1 MAINTIEEALVDM
14 GHTLQQKRITEAV
27 RSALNEGRAYEITIT
42 ISNGRKNGNFVN
54 MYGRVVSEQQPYG
67 RLIRVK

>member
-1 MAINTIEEALVDM
+1 MAINTIEEALM
-14 GHTLQQKRITEAV
+14 NMRQTLQQNRIAEAV
-27 RSALNEGRAYEITIT
+27 RSALKDGNAYEVTIT

-54 MYGRVVSEQQPYG
+54 MHGRVVSEQQPYG

>member
-14 GHTLQQKRITEAV
+14 GQTLQQDRIAEAV
-27 RSALNEGRAYEITIT
+27 RSALKEGNAYEVTIT

>member
-14 GHTLQQKRITEAV
+14 GQTLQQTRIAEAV
-27 RSALNEGRAYEITIT
+27 RSALNEGAAYEITIT

-54 MYGRVVSEQQPYG
+54 MYGRIVSEQQPYG